1 MDRLRVS
8 HDNLTILNKFCK
20 NTTSGDKIKD
30 DLEDSKNDEL
40 RSKKEITLILR
51 VMIVL
56 REYLNK
62 FDANYLYERL
72 YPPLCRA
79 SKGKSIVIIVRFQ
92 VQNRQNEDIELLS
105 HTNETIGT
113 LRRQIFI
120 K

>member
-1 MDRLRVS
+1 
-8 HDNLTILNKFCK
+8 
-20 NTTSGDKIKD
+20 
-30 DLEDSKNDEL
+30 
-40 RSKKEITLILR
+40 
-51 VMIVL
+51 MIVL
-56 REYLNK
+56 REYLNE

-105 HTNETIGT
+105 HTNETIGS